1 MRKGKTMVYATIE
14 DIRGYL
20 SEDDLAS
27 LTDDDAIMNTAA
39 EMAAGASVNSKS
51 LTKEALTNINCVLA
65 IEALYLRRNLSDTL
79 TAWEPRIRAARQQ
92 IMEVGGDRM
101 DIKTVISNVDI
112 DAALIVIEHQLI
124 TGAHVIPALT
134 FDGVDV
140 EETKNVCREAI
151 SLLRSKSEAMDA
163 AIVAKWEAGFEDGKC

>member
-1 MRKGKTMVYATIE
+1 MAYATIE

-27 LTDDDAIMNTAA
+27 LTNTAA
-39 EMAAGASVNSKS
+39 EITAGASVNK
-51 LTKEALTNINCVLA
+51 TNEALVNNINCVLA
-65 IEALYLRRNLSDTL
+65 IEALYLRRDRRDTL
-79 TAWEPRIRAARQQ
+79 KAWEPRIRAARQQ
-92 IMEVGGDRM
+92 IAEVGGDRM
-101 DIKTVISNVDI
+101 DIKAVIRGNVDI
-112 DAALIVIEHQLI
+112 DDALMNIEHQLI

-151 SLLRSKSEAMDA
+151 SLLRSKSEQMDS
-163 AIVAKWEAGFEDGKC
+163 AIVAKWNALFEDGKC